1 MLDPNVDSAGN
12 SILNASA
19 VGSTNNLVDNT
30 PMFPRP
36 VCQTFYGM
44 DNMKLIIN
52 SGNYHNDLEGGL
64 DRAYLMERIM
74 PSQHSGCSTTFTRA
88 SLKHINSNETQMEA
102 MHDLKMLAGDQD
114 RKEIYSFSFALSPE
128 SDNPSGHLNF
138 SSVSTASLEFTLYGY
153 HNTFQSAGK
162 DVHEEVQIDVYP
174 LYHNWIQMHDGR
186 AHLSFQ

>member
-1 MLDPNVDSAGN
+1 MAREAL
-12 SILNASA
+12 
-19 VGSTNNLVDNT
+19 
-30 PMFPRP
+30 
-36 VCQTFYGM
+36 
-44 DNMKLIIN
+44 
-52 SGNYHNDLEGGL
+52 
-64 DRAYLMERIM
+64 
-74 PSQHSGCSTTFTRA
+74 PSTFTRA

-138 SSVSTASLEFTLYGY
+138 SSVSTALLEFTLYGY
-153 HNTFQSAGK
+153 HNAWQSN
-162 DVHEEVQIDVYP
+162 DTLVEEDVQIDVYP